1 MVVACLCTSS
11 AAAQTDIS
19 LAQVQSAAARLE
31 AQGQR
36 QEAAR
41 LAAALLQRDP
51 TDASAWVVVA
61 RIRRAAGDIDGAL
74 EAARNA
80 NAYADTN
87 EERFAAAVELA
98 AGNILKDRN
107 LYAQFWLRRA
117 AQVAPTEELQEQ
129 AIRNFRAVRA
139 QTPWRF
145 TFGFSVVP
153 SSNVNNGSSEEILEL
168 FGLPFVLSGDAQ
180 ALSGVEFTLTSTAFY
195 RFDGFGDEPAV
206 LSFGVAVQRVA
217 LSDAAKEQAPE
228 ASGSDYAFDA
238 LEVGFS
244 QVVSNWSEA
253 SVIRVNTLVGHNR
266 YGGEALSNYARAG
279 LLAQWPVGAESLMIV
294 FGSIERQYR
303 FDDETRSAWITRANL
318 RRVWQ
323 LGNQGHLAGLTF
335 GLRHT
340 SSESIEVDNRAA
352 RLEVDYRSIEP
363 ILGPF
368 TLATL
373 VSAEQRIYDASPY
386 SADGREDT
394 RGRLSVTLGVPDWNY
409 YGFAPTLTFEASK
422 TASNISLYDSQD
434 VGVRIGI
441 DSVF

>member
-1 MVVACLCTSS
+1 MQPLGRRRGYFLTIIMVVACLCTSS

-98 AGNILKDRN
+98 AGNVLKDRN

-117 AQVAPTEELQEQ
+117 AQVAPTEDLQEQ

-253 SVIRVNTLVGHNR
+253 SVSSGKHPRRTQPIWGRGPVQLRQGWASRTMAC
-266 YGGEALSNYARAG
+266 GGGVADDCIWLDRT
-279 LLAQWPVGAESLMIV
+279 PVP
-294 FGSIERQYR
+294 
-303 FDDETRSAWITRANL
+303 L
-318 RRVWQ
+318 R
-323 LGNQGHLAGLTF
+323 
-335 GLRHT
+335 
-340 SSESIEVDNRAA
+340 
-352 RLEVDYRSIEP
+352 
-363 ILGPF
+363 
-368 TLATL
+368 
-373 VSAEQRIYDASPY
+373 
-386 SADGREDT
+386 
-394 RGRLSVTLGVPDWNY
+394 
-409 YGFAPTLTFEASK
+409 
-422 TASNISLYDSQD
+422 
-434 VGVRIGI
+434 
-441 DSVF
+441 